1 MKYILHKTLILVMF
15 ALFWSEVLKICFG
28 LMNQPS
34 TLQFLT
40 GVAVLMTGIY
50 GSFYF
55 VKWLINYPTLK
66 TKNNSQNQNN

>member
-1 MKYILHKTLILVMF
+1 
-15 ALFWSEVLKICFG
+15 
-28 LMNQPS
+28 MNQPS

-55 VKWLINYPTLK
+55 VKWLINYPTSK

>member
-15 ALFWSEVLKICFG
+15 ALVWSEVLKICFG

-34 TLQFLT
+34 TLRFLT
-40 GVAVLMTGIY
+40 GVAILMTGIY

-55 VKWLINYPTLK
+55 VKWLINLRGLK